1 MKSTPPRPPRGG
13 ATAPNRGE
21 RGSASLEIV
30 VLFPAVLALVFGLL
44 QGALWLHARAL
55 AGAAAQEGVRAARA
69 ETGTVEAG
77 RAQAA
82 DLIADAGGQD
92 VLLGARVQVT
102 ADAARVQVVVT
113 GTSVSLLPGI
123 AGPQVKQSA
132 SGPVERF
139 TPAGAS

>member
-1 MKSTPPRPPRGG
+1 MTRTSPGSPGGRPAAPGRGD
-13 ATAPNRGE
+13 

-69 ETGTVEAG
+69 ETGTPETG

-82 DLIADAGGQD
+82 DLIADAGGGD
-92 VLLGARVQVT
+92 VLLGAQVQVT

-123 AGPQVKQSA
+123 AGLRVEQSA
-132 SGPVERF
+132 AGPVERF
-139 TPAGAS
+139 TPAGAP